1 MLKQLINLFIKKN
14 GRSPNAIEMLQLK
27 FKAAQQS
34 GKGQVIEFPKD
45 KITDWTKARSR
56 PPETEII
63 NGIQTTR
70 GLGDLFGKQLEK
82 AIKKTKATPK
92 VVERSMPAD
101 DYYNFKEEW
110 FGRII
115 ANTDD
120 DINTFLKKG
129 INQADE
135 RFVTLS
141 KDQRKD
147 FLDMV
152 EYRLK
157 HGNEKF
163 MNDSEMFFGYKKNGR
178 KPHKYGG
185 LAGMLGERTG
195 YKTGLKVYPQAS
207 VRIGEADIPNLPPEI
222 IPKTK
227 DTTYGGTIIGEKDNL
242 YGGIEGLKIKNK
254 IDFVLDN
261 QTLFKDT
268 TDDEIIN
275 FILGKKGKYGD
286 IRLKTDK
293 DLENAQISWNW
304 KFADGGLAP
313 LLGEPT
319 YQDEDHRV
327 PYNEGGSISN
337 VLPLD
342 FDDIDPEEM
351 IHIIKLLQTGEIP
364 EFADGGRIGFKLGG
378 IDKARR
384 LFLQAMGA
392 GAAGIGAAKTGLF
405 GLLKGSKSTA
415 VKNLTQIPIKD
426 AKGMPPWFK
435 PLVNRIIKEGT
446 ETTKL
451 PPNKGGAFL
460 DRQIVHSKKLG
471 EGKTVRVYQTLDD
484 QSIRVEYE
492 TAENM
497 GGAPQDTIHL
507 EYKAA
512 EEIEPILAQHM
523 DPKNPKGP
531 WLPNK
536 AQKTEPTFEASEPWP
551 QGTTGDYKDI
561 TFDGENRVNEV
572 KDLMSDTS
580 TLKQFGTNK
589 ALSKEELKIAKQK
602 RKRVNEINN
611 DLGEQDQLLPDP
623 PDYDGYASG
632 GRVPLKGGKT
642 VKGIAELIEQFFPG
656 TTKVGQTSRP
666 MAEKTQLRKAIADF
680 QERQKNIATE
690 EDYASARDILD
701 DPDADYYPVKGT
713 ETKSE
718 LEAMIKKA
726 DADYEAEKKYWKKIF
741 DAEDAAK
748 NKKTIV
754 VNDDVGSAMAEWARK
769 NDPEGYAK
777 IQKFVDDLNQKIEL
791 KRAKRQ
797 KGRKDHA
804 LGGLANMLGE

>member
-1 MLKQLINLFIKKN
+1 MLKKLIEIFIKTN
-14 GRSPNAIEMLQLK
+14 GRSPNALEMLQLK

-92 VVERSMPAD
+92 VVERSMPVD
-101 DYYNFKEEW
+101 DYKELKKEW

-163 MNDSEMFFGYKKNGR
+163 MNDSEMFFKKNGR
-178 KPHKYGG
+178 KPHEYGG
-185 LAGMLGERTG
+185 LAGM
-195 YKTGLKVYPQAS
+195 
-207 VRIGEADIPNLPPEI
+207 
-222 IPKTK
+222 
-227 DTTYGGTIIGEKDNL
+227 
-242 YGGIEGLKIKNK
+242 
-254 IDFVLDN
+254 
-261 QTLFKDT
+261 
-268 TDDEIIN
+268 
-275 FILGKKGKYGD
+275 
-286 IRLKTDK
+286 
-293 DLENAQISWNW
+293 
-304 KFADGGLAP
+304 
-313 LLGEPT
+313 LGEPT
-319 YQDEDHRV
+319 YQDEDHRIPLKEGKV
-327 PYNEGGSISN
+327 PKGPNEWLQI
-337 VLPLD
+337 LDMD
-342 FDDIDPEEM
+342 FDDIDPDEM

-364 EFADGGRIGFKLGG
+364 QFADGGRIGFSEGKGPKMSRRNFLKIMGG
-378 IDKARR
+378 
-384 LFLQAMGA
+384 L
-392 GAAGIGAAKTGLF
+392 AALPVVGKFFKFAKPAAKV
-405 GLLKGSKSTA
+405 A
-415 VKNLTQIPIKD
+415 DLTQIPIHN
-426 AKGMPPWFK
+426 AAGMPPWFK
-435 PLVNRIIKEGT
+435 PLVNRVIKEGEDIT
-446 ETTKL
+446 NL

-507 EYKAA
+507 EYRAA
-512 EEIEPILAQHM
+512 EEVEPILAQHM

-536 AQKTEPTFEASEPWP
+536 AQKTESTFEASEPWP
-551 QGTTGDYKDI
+551 QGTKGDFKDI

-589 ALSKEELKIAKQK
+589 ALSKKELKIAEQK
-602 RKRVNEINN
+602 RKRVNEINS
-611 DLGEQDQLLPDP
+611 DLGEQDQLLPEP

-632 GRVPLKGGKT
+632 GIVDGRVGFLWGGGIYKTIIKNLAKEKGVPPSTYLAVTNYKMLPEE
-642 VKGIAELIEQFFPG
+642 V
-656 TTKVGQTSRP
+656 
-666 MAEKTQLRKAIADF
+666 RKIISKADF
-680 QERQKNIATE
+680 EKMKESRIEMFENWVEMAKTRQRFLKNIE
-690 EDYASARDILD
+690 EGKKGSPHAAPIFEHLEKSFKSPVPSSVTDKDILQ
-701 DPDADYYPVKGT
+701 G
-713 ETKSE
+713 EFI
-718 LEAMIKKA
+718 L
-726 DADYEAEKKYWKKIF
+726 
-741 DAEDAAK
+741 K
-748 NKKTIV
+748 NLKT
-754 VNDDVGSAMAEWARK
+754 
-769 NDPEGYAK
+769 
-777 IQKFVDDLNQKIEL
+777 
-791 KRAKRQ
+791 
-797 KGRKDHA
+797 KGRKLNA
-804 LGGLANMLGE
+804 SGGLAKMLGE

>member
-1 MLKQLINLFIKKN
+1 MSIFTIAEKTVLAAIKEAAKKRVATRKAKEKGIPSIKKN
-14 GRSPNAIEMLQLK
+14 LYDLPETESEAGRIAAIFQSAGLWPLD
-27 FKAAQQS
+27 KAAQFIKNEKDVIKYLNIIEATNKQRLKQKTFAS
-34 GKGQVIEFPKD
+34 ELGKSLKEEGQVIEFPKD
-45 KITDWTKARSR
+45 KITDWTKSQSR

-63 NGIQTTR
+63 GGIQTTR

-110 FGRII
+110 FGKII

-178 KPHKYGG
+178 KPHEYGG
-185 LAGMLGERTG
+185 LAGMLGE
-195 YKTGLKVYPQAS
+195 S
-207 VRIGEADIPNLPPEI
+207 
-222 IPKTK
+222 
-227 DTTYGGTIIGEKDNL
+227 
-242 YGGIEGLKIKNK
+242 
-254 IDFVLDN
+254 
-261 QTLFKDT
+261 
-268 TDDEIIN
+268 
-275 FILGKKGKYGD
+275 
-286 IRLKTDK
+286 
-293 DLENAQISWNW
+293 
-304 KFADGGLAP
+304 
-313 LLGEPT
+313 T

-337 VLPLD
+337 VLPPD
-342 FDDIDPEEM
+342 FDELNHDELM
-351 IHIIKLLQTGEIP
+351 HIIKLLQTGEIP
-364 EFADGGRIGFKLGG
+364 QFADGGRIGFKLGG

-435 PLVNRIIKEGT
+435 PLVNRIIKEG
-446 ETTKL
+446 EDITKL

-512 EEIEPILAQHM
+512 EEVEPILAQHM

-551 QGTTGDYKDI
+551 RGTTGDYKDI

-589 ALSKEELKIAKQK
+589 ALSKEELKIAEQK

-632 GRVPLKGGKT
+632 GIIGLNKGGPLTTQALIQLYMSEGMSQEEAEAAASASSNLPWNILTEKAEGGRVGMLFGGGVWKT
-642 VKGIAELIEQFFPG
+642 IIKNLAKEKGVPPSTYLAV
-656 TTKVGQTSRP
+656 TNY
-666 MAEKTQLRKAIADF
+666 KTLPEEVRKIISKADF
-680 QERQKNIATE
+680 EKMKESRIEMFENWVEMAKTRQRFLKNIE
-690 EDYASARDILD
+690 EGKKGSPHAAPIFEHLEKSFKSPVPSGVTDKDILQGE
-701 DPDADYYPVKGT
+701 YI
-713 ETKSE
+713 
-718 LEAMIKKA
+718 L
-726 DADYEAEKKYWKKIF
+726 
-741 DAEDAAK
+741 K
-748 NKKTIV
+748 NLKT
-754 VNDDVGSAMAEWARK
+754 
-769 NDPEGYAK
+769 
-777 IQKFVDDLNQKIEL
+777 
-791 KRAKRQ
+791 
-797 KGRKDHA
+797 KGRKLNA
-804 LGGLANMLGE
+804 SGGLAHMIGE